1 LTRNLIAVFLLKAL
15 VWWPGDE
22 REGGF
27 HLMVEF
33 ERWPFFDES
42 HFLMRVSAGGEPPCA
57 LSNKRLM

>member
-1 LTRNLIAVFLLKAL
+1 L

-33 ERWPFFDES
+33 ESHFFDE
-42 HFLMRVSAGGEPPCA
+42 SAGGEPPCA
-57 LSNKRLM
+57 LSNKEAYVNKNQFVCSILSVI